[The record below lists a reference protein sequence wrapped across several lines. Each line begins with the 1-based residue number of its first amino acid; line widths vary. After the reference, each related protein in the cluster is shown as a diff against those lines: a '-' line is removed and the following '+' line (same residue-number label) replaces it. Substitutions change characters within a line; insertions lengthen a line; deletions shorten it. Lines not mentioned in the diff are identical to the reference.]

1 MTLVLF
7 IDSLIMPEFF
17 KKYNR
22 YSVKF

>member
-7 IDSLIMPEFF
+7 IDSLIMPDFF
-17 KKYNR
+17 KKHNR